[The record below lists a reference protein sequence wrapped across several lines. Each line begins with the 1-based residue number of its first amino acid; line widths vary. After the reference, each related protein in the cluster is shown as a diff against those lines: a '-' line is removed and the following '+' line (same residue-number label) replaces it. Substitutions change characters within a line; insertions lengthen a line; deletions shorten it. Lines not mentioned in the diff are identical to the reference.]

1 MRSIIRSTA
10 PALTAMVLS
19 LGLAACSSLQ
29 SAEGGASGAGG
40 SRTAG
45 AQAGAQAQVNGV
57 FRQEGEASFFRAG
70 EGGNTKTASGEPV
83 DPQGMTAA
91 HRTLPLGTKATVTSP
106 ETGKSVEV
114 TINDRGPART
124 DRVIDISERAAT
136 ELGIDKLGVAKVT
149 VEADP
154 AKQDSAEARQ
164 ALTAMAGGGQG

>member
-1 MRSIIRSTA
+1 MRSIIRTTA
-10 PALTAMVLS
+10 PVVTALALT
-19 LGLAACSSLQ
+19 LGLAACSSQ
-29 SAEGGASGAGG
+29 QGAEGGASP
-40 SRTAG
+40 SST
-45 AQAGAQAQVNGV
+45 AQARASQSRQAQVDGI
-57 FRQEGEASFFRAG
+57 FTEQGEASFFRAG

-136 ELGIDKLGVAKVT
+136 ELGIDKLGVARVT